1 MPVTPLASF
10 EPVTDAEVS
19 KILSCCPTK
28 ASSLDPIPTWLL
40 KQLSHLFV
48 PVIRRLCNLSL
59 ETGFFPR
66 PTSMLLSFLISKKP
80 NLDPDSQLV
89 QAHFQPL
96 VYFKTGRTCCRQTIH
111 VTHHD

>member
-59 ETGFFPR
+59 ETGSFPMTHKHAIVF
-66 PTSMLLSFLISKKP
+66 PHLKKTQ
-80 NLDPDSQLV
+80 S
-89 QAHFQPL
+89 
-96 VYFKTGRTCCRQTIH
+96 
-111 VTHHD
+111 